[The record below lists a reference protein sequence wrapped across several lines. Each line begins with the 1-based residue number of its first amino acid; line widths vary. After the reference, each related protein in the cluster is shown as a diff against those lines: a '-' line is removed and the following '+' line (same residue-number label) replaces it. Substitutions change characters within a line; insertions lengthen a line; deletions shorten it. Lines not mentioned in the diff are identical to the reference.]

1 MSSMK
6 MVYNF
11 YHVKNINQDL
21 ESFFFIWFDFR
32 CLDRLNGVFGVKM
45 SLIRFLK
52 CFFLMFWDKNKLK
65 NSIWS
70 CKTHTLNSN
79 HTNGKNS
86 N

>member
-1 MSSMK
+1 

-52 CFFLMFWDKNKLK
+52 CFFFNVLR
-65 NSIWS
+65 
-70 CKTHTLNSN
+70 
-79 HTNGKNS
+79 
-86 N
+86 